1 MNLKDQFIENMKKQD
16 FFFWKKDIESSTKS
30 KELWDEIYKIE
41 QDIKELQRKRAIL
54 GTSAVIVGNNILRE
68 EYEKSL

>member
-1 MNLKDQFIENMKKQD
+1 MNLKDEFIENMKKQD